1 MLCIA
6 RREAKHYAVV
16 ELSDLIPEMNP
27 SSRLDQYH
35 GDPSHGVCWGSSRL
49 WYLRLLD
56 SLWLGRALLAL
67 FVTFALTSIV
77 PRLQMRTCVATHVA
91 LHAKCAVASL
101 KGTSE
106 CCGVSHVNQ

>member
-16 ELSDLIPEMNP
+16 ELSDLIPEMNL
-27 SSRLDQYH
+27 SSRVDQH
-35 GDPSHGVCWGSSRL
+35 HGVCWGSSRL

-67 FVTFALTSIV
+67 FLTFALTSIV

-91 LHAKCAVASL
+91 LDAKCAVASL
-101 KGTSE
+101 KGASE